1 MENAE
6 EKEAVAV
13 RCIKMEEEVVAEA
26 AEDIRVVAAAAVD
39 IRMAVAVVEDI
50 RVAEEEA
57 AGMVEIKVV
66 VVAADTM
73 KIKAEAIVT
82 EKIKEATKEVTMKA
96 LIMADLPWVIMAV
109 REVVAAA
116 VVATTE
122 TPEILVPVD
131 MKIQME
137 AAEAVTTAETTVLV
151 EDSTA
156 MVETVHTTK
165 EEEVEILVEMKEEAM
180 VVEVTMETT
189 MPIRVADQISEDM
202 TDQQVGEMA
211 TLDTKMVE
219 AVAEATSIQVEA
231 MKMAVETQMPVDHQV
246 AMKTMVEASMAVE
259 TTLVLA
265 LDHQNMVLNHLEETE
280 AAVIIKPVEE
290 ILGETV
296 AATMEAQT
304 ILAQTQVDMTDLL
317 EPVHQDTA
325 VNQANRQE
333 EVVADITKTMAEVL
347 AEAEADMAE
356 VSQADHLAAVDM
368 KIKEVGTLEEAVVT
382 AKEILALIKVHLVE
396 EAAVEMEAILETAM
410 AATMAG
416 ETALDQALEDTM
428 ALQDP
433 AHQAMVLNLANR
445 LEEVAAK
452 IAEAIMAAPVGVVA
466 TWEEAMKVRLVGVEA
481 VVLMDQREETT
492 MKQMLVATLEAAE
505 EEETLAPTMAHQE
518 AVHHRLE
525 AVILATVKAEIIL
538 VDHQTLAI
546 TEEGKEVAEM
556 SALVV
561 VATMAQLVGLLVGK
575 DTLQLHPFPRQWFLQ
590 R

>member
-1 MENAE
+1 
-6 EKEAVAV
+6 
-13 RCIKMEEEVVAEA
+13 
-26 AEDIRVVAAAAVD
+26 
-39 IRMAVAVVEDI
+39 
-50 RVAEEEA
+50 
-57 AGMVEIKVV
+57 
-66 VVAADTM
+66 
-73 KIKAEAIVT
+73 
-82 EKIKEATKEVTMKA
+82 
-96 LIMADLPWVIMAV
+96 
-109 REVVAAA
+109 
-116 VVATTE
+116 
-122 TPEILVPVD
+122 
-131 MKIQME
+131 
-137 AAEAVTTAETTVLV
+137 
-151 EDSTA
+151 
-156 MVETVHTTK
+156 
-165 EEEVEILVEMKEEAM
+165 
-180 VVEVTMETT
+180 
-189 MPIRVADQISEDM
+189 
-202 TDQQVGEMA
+202 
-211 TLDTKMVE
+211 
-219 AVAEATSIQVEA
+219 
-231 MKMAVETQMPVDHQV
+231 
-246 AMKTMVEASMAVE
+246 
-259 TTLVLA
+259 
-265 LDHQNMVLNHLEETE
+265 MVLNHLEETE

-333 EVVADITKTMAEVL
+333 EVVADITKTMAEVSAE

-356 VSQADHLAAVDM
+356 VSQADHLAEVDM
-368 KIKEVGTLEEAVVT
+368 KIKEVGTLEEAVVV
-382 AKEILALIKVHLVE
+382 AKEILAFIKVHLVE
-396 EAAVEMEAILETAM
+396 EAAVEMEAILETTM

-416 ETALDQALEDTM
+416 EAALDQALEDTM

-452 IAEAIMAAPVGVVA
+452 IAEAIMAVPVGVVA
-466 TWEEAMKVRLVGVEA
+466 TREEAMKVRLVGVEA

-518 AVHHRLE
+518 AVHHHLE
-525 AVILATVKAEIIL
+525 AVMLATVKAEIIL

-561 VATMAQLVGLLVGK
+561 AATMAQLVGLLVGK